1 MEDQGAARTR
11 SGDGRERE
19 HDARAVHRNL
29 RASCNTAAAC
39 ALRGESGV
47 RLSSCWPRRVRYVEL
62 IICVSARCTQPQL
75 RAPAVCWLARAARHK
90 RNSTSLKQ
98 NRFGSASPLFDAG
111 VKLNR
116 CRRRQNSRVP
126 ARCVVASLKS
136 NAALSRPLLELVCR
150 KVSR

>member
-1 MEDQGAARTR
+1 MMPWRTR
-11 SGDGRERE
+11 VLPG
-19 HDARAVHRNL
+19 RAVETGASMMQEQFTETCVHLVTRRL
-29 RASCNTAAAC
+29 RAHCVVNLAC
-39 ALRGESGV
+39 V
-47 RLSSCWPRRVRYVEL
+47 QQPSCWPRRVRYVEL
-62 IICVSARCTQPQL
+62 ITCMLHTATATARYS
-75 RAPAVCWLARAARHK
+75 CWLARAARHK